1 MGHTRIAPT
10 DKLQCECQL
19 RSEAEV
25 CFGAYFSRTQDQFMQ
40 TAYQSTERLA
50 MIYKMMNWNYTQ
62 YVGLMATV
70 PVPGRKVV
78 GFPLGS
84 GGTIRAPPLRRLF
97 RPSFRPEKVDFAVP
111 MGQHVQAEQESDFRI
126 ARIHA
131 DSGHTRHIRPEN
143 GGYGRCRGKGPLRRT
158 KPHSLP
164 GVATYSIQVC
174 RNVTYVT
181 EVRT

>member
-1 MGHTRIAPT
+1 MNANYIL
-10 DKLQCECQL
+10 KQKY
-19 RSEAEV
+19 V
-25 CFGAYFSRTQDQFMQ
+25 FGAYFSRTQDQFMQ

-70 PVPGRKVV
+70 PFQVGTWWDSRWVAVEQYARHRCDDFFDLPFDRKKWILQCQWDNTFKLNKNLAFELR
-78 GFPLGS
+78 GFMQTPAIQ
-84 GGTIRAPPLRRLF
+84 GTY
-97 RPSFRPEKVDFAVP
+97 
-111 MGQHVQAEQESDFRI
+111 
-126 ARIHA
+126 
-131 DSGHTRHIRPEN
+131 RPEN
-143 GGYGRCRGKGPLRRT
+143 GGYGRCRGEMDRLPEA

-164 GVATYSIQVC
+164 VVATYSIQVC